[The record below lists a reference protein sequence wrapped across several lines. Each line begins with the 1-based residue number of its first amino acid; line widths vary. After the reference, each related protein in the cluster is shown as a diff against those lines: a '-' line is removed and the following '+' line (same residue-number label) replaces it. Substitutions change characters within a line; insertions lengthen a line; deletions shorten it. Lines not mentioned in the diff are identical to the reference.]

1 MYKSSRLVDEYEFPG
16 FRPRLRIKGKYDDP
30 DARII
35 VLDRRQKKER
45 HAVSAGNDTTVSMIA
60 RPGSSAIYRA
70 ATLESIS
77 KLRFAVFF
85 ANGAAR

>member
-1 MYKSSRLVDEYEFPG
+1 MCKSNRLVDEYEFPG
-16 FRPRLRIKGKYDDP
+16 FRPKARIKGKEDDP
-30 DARII
+30 GARVI
-35 VLDRRQKKER
+35 VLDRRQKKGR
-45 HAVSAGNDTTVSMIA
+45 RVAYARRDTTVSMIV

-70 ATLESIS
+70 ATLGSIS